1 MQTFLI
7 GGCPFCDKQDC
18 IAGQCRSVD
27 VEEVF
32 SFPEEFTVPADCY
45 AGDWAELMHWW
56 DSGNEEWD
64 VLKGIVS
71 KMLESNKG

>member
-7 GGCPFCDKQDC
+7 GGCPFCGNQDC
-18 IAGQCRSVD
+18 IAGQCRSLH

-32 SFPEEFTVPADCY
+32 SFPEEFTTSSMKVS
-45 AGDWAELMHWW
+45 WTELVQWW
-56 DSGNEEWD
+56 ESGNEEWD

-71 KMLESNKG
+71 KMIEDSK